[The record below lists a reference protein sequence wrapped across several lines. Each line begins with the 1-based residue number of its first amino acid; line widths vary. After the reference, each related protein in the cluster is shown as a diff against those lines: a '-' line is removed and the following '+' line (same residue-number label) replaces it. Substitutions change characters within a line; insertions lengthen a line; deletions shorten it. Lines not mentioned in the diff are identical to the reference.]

1 VSEPPNVFEPAF
13 DAEQDRP
20 PFTWRRSRIG
30 RQAGAEKLGA
40 SLFELPPGA
49 SSFPL
54 HVHHANEEMIV
65 VLAGR
70 PTLRTIDGE
79 RELAPGEVVACPTG
93 DRGAHRLDNRADE
106 PARVLIVSTMVAP
119 EVNTYPDSGKVW
131 ARNFAP
137 GADSPGPD
145 ALDVLARPDPELD
158 YLDGES

>member
-1 VSEPPNVFEPAF
+1 MSERNVFDPDF

-20 PFTWRRSRIG
+20 PFTWRRARVG

-54 HVHHANEEMIV
+54 HVHHANEELIV

-70 PTLRTIDGE
+70 PTLRTIDDE
-79 RELAPGEVVACPTG
+79 RELVPGEVVACPSG
-93 DRGAHRLDNRADE
+93 RRGAHRIDNRSDE
-106 PARVLIVSTMVAP
+106 PARFLVVSTMVAP
-119 EVNTYPDSGKVW
+119 EVNEYPDSGKIW

-137 GADSPGPD
+137 GGEPADD
-145 ALDVLARPDPELD
+145 ALDVLARPDSDLD
-158 YLDGES
+158 YLDGEA